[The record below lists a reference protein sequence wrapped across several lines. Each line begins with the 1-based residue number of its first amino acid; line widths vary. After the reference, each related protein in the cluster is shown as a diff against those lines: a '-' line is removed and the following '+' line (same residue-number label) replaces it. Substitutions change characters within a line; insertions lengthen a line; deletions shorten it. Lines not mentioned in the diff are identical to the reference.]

1 MSAVTNIFVT
11 PSTSLVLIKNIST
24 PTNVYLSNL
33 YAPNFS
39 LTVRDTTGLSSIATS
54 SVRISTIGSARFLDG
69 THLYLLDKPYGL
81 VNIALRN
88 STIWQILHTSGQAPA
103 AAAANVTT
111 LNVSSL
117 YLSFLSSAIKQIS
130 TLTVNDFVT
139 IDSFSLNSTFVLQ
152 NLSAPGFVAVQSTL
166 NVYGNAFL
174 NGSLFVSGPAQFLSS
189 VTVGFIRPIS
199 SSVRVISSVG
209 VGSNLSVGGTVT
221 VGSTLHT
228 YSTNTVQ
235 SIQIQKSTSLS
246 VFEAGQLQV
255 QNLVS
260 SLLSVTASQLFTTAS
275 TLRISQNI
283 STLSG
288 IFSTRSLDVTKEATV
303 QQSLSTFG
311 NAVFFSTLQVASS
324 FTVSETA
331 LVSTNLRV
339 LGDAYASSFSTMFLS
354 SLGSL
359 STGNLYNVSSMNIHG
374 GLSTAIVQGF
384 GWIELT
390 SSFTSPGVLS
400 SLRLT
405 TVTGEINVHRDVLA
419 GSFHGS
425 TSVGVG
431 GDLIVGGNAFFGTAT
446 FNRSLSTLGGDVVTG
461 PADIVGNVGVKHNV
475 FVDTYIRVR
484 GGSQISSFF
493 VNSFLLSNLEIL
505 TSSPFLSFSAS
516 SFVGSNIQTR
526 QTQILPTNPAP
537 FVSFSTFA
545 STTQFTLAV
554 AETTL
559 VNTVRASN
567 VAWGN
572 KQTSLSANSQPQ
584 FVINTNSFFA
594 QGLSSMNIRAGTL
607 NANTLDGAFLGNGAG
622 ISNVAVPY
630 ANLSGFT
637 MIVSTLSTSLLSGS
651 SFFAS
656 SFIGFTVTD
665 AVSSFITSTLNIRAI
680 GFPTSYSTNQIL
692 SLTSNSMVVNRS
704 LYFARLN
711 NRIGL
716 NVSSPA
722 YDFDIPG
729 TMYASNVAFSSFSFL
744 NISSF
749 STITLSSVTV
759 SSATVRDLAFY
770 ATKGIEVFSR
780 NRTATDPGFPFEI
793 RTLTGTT
800 PSTFGIYSYPSSIGL
815 NNSFFIYNDSRKVV
829 LSGYS
834 NGVFRAPV
842 YDFNAGSNLSCV
854 TGYFSSVN
862 VKETVQSETFFSPS
876 LRIQY
881 PITISTNVFSTT
893 ERSLIMN
900 NILTVDNS
908 STTRIGVK
916 TTAPNTNL
924 DVRGNAYFSSIEF
937 VGIGLG
943 NFLSLGSQTL

>member
-33 YAPNFS
+33 PAPNFS
-39 LTVRDTTGLSSIATS
+39 LTVRDITGLSSIATS

-103 AAAANVTT
+103 TAAANVTT

-117 YLSFLSSAIKQIS
+117 YLSFLSSASKQIS

-152 NLSAPGFVAVQSTL
+152 NLSAPGFVAVQSTM
-166 NVYGNAFL
+166 NVYGNVFL
-174 NGSLFVSGPAQFLSS
+174 NGNLFVSGATQFLSS
-189 VTVGFIRPIS
+189 VTVGNIQPIS
-199 SSVRVISSVG
+199 NAVRVISSVG
-209 VGSNLSVGGTVT
+209 VGSNLSVGGIVT

-235 SIQIQKSTSLS
+235 TIQIQKSTSES
-246 VFEAGQLQV
+246 VFEAAQLQV

-260 SLLSVTASQLFTTAS
+260 TLYSVTASQLFTTAS

-283 STLSG
+283 STLAG
-288 IFSTRSLDVTKEATV
+288 IFSTQTLDVGNQGTM

-311 NAVFFSTLQVASS
+311 NAVFLSTLQMNSS

-331 LVSTNLRV
+331 LLSTNLRV
-339 LGDAYASSFSTMFLS
+339 VGDAYTSSFSTVSLS
-354 SLGSL
+354 SFGSL
-359 STGNLYNVSSMNIHG
+359 STGNLYNVSSLRIHG

-400 SLRLT
+400 SLRIT
-405 TVTGEINVHRDVLA
+405 TVTGEINVNRDVLL

-431 GDLIVGGNAFFGTAT
+431 SNLIVNGNAFLGTAT
-446 FNRSLSTLGGDVVTG
+446 FNGSLSTLAGDVLTG
-461 PADIVGNVGVKHNV
+461 PADIEGSVGVKQNV
-475 FVDTYIRVR
+475 FIDAYIRVT
-484 GGSQISSFF
+484 GGSEISSFF
-493 VNSFLLSNLEIL
+493 VNSFLLSNLEIM
-505 TSSPFLSFSAS
+505 TSSPFLSFSVS
-516 SFVGSNIQTR
+516 SFNGSNIQTR
-526 QTQILPTNPAP
+526 QTQILPTDPAP
-537 FVSFSTFA
+537 FISFSTFA
-545 STTQFTLAV
+545 STTQFTLAT
-554 AETTL
+554 AERTL

-567 VAWGN
+567 VLWGN
-572 KQTSLSANSQPQ
+572 KQTSLSLDSRPQ
-584 FVINTNSFFA
+584 FVINANSYFA
-594 QGLSSMNIRAGTL
+594 EGISSMAIRAFTI

-630 ANLSGFT
+630 ANLSALT
-637 MIVSTLSTSLLSGS
+637 TVVSTLSTSLLSGS

-656 SFIGFTVTD
+656 SFVGLTLTD
-665 AVSSFITSTLNIRAI
+665 AVSSFVASTLSIRAI
-680 GFPTSYSTNQIL
+680 GFPVSYSTNQIL
-692 SLTSNSMVVNRS
+692 SLTSNSMVLNRS
-704 LYFARLN
+704 LYFNCLN

-716 NVSSPA
+716 NVSSPS
-722 YDFDIPG
+722 YDLDIQG
-729 TMYASNVAFSSFSFL
+729 TMYASNVAFSSFTLL

-749 STITLSSVTV
+749 STVALSSVTV
-759 SSATVRDLAFY
+759 SSAVVRDLAFY
-770 ATKGIEVFSR
+770 ATRGIDVFSR
-780 NRTATDPGFPFEI
+780 NRTPSDPGFPFEI
-793 RTLTGTT
+793 RTLTTAT
-800 PSTFGIYSYPSSIGL
+800 PSSFGLYSYPSSIAL
-815 NNSFFIYNDSRKVV
+815 NNSLFIYNDSRKVV
-829 LSGYS
+829 LSGYANS
-834 NGVFRAPV
+834 AFTAPV
-842 YDFNAGSNLSCV
+842 YDFNAASNLSCV

-881 PITISTNVFSTT
+881 PLTMSTNVLSTT
-893 ERSLIMN
+893 ERALIMN

-924 DVRGNAYFSSIEF
+924 DVRGNAYFSSLEF
-937 VGIGLG
+937 VGIGFG
-943 NFLSLGSQTL
+943 NFLSLGSETL

>member
-1 MSAVTNIFVT
+1 MTNIFVT

-33 YAPNFS
+33 QAPNFS
-39 LTVRDTTGLSSIATS
+39 LTVRDITGLSSIATS

-103 AAAANVTT
+103 TAAANVTT

-117 YLSFLSSAIKQIS
+117 YLSFLSSASKQIS
-130 TLTVNDFVT
+130 TLTVKDFVT

-152 NLSAPGFVAVQSTL
+152 NLSAPGFVAVQSSM
-166 NVYGNAFL
+166 NVYGNVFL
-174 NGSLFVSGPAQFLSS
+174 NGSLFVSGATEFLASL
-189 VTVGFIRPIS
+189 TVGNIQPIS
-199 SSVRVISSVG
+199 NVVRVISSVG
-209 VGSNLSVGGTVT
+209 VGSNLSVGGVVT

-235 SIQIQKSTSLS
+235 TVQIQKSTSGS
-246 VFEAGQLQV
+246 VFESAQLQV
-255 QNLVS
+255 QNLAS
-260 SLLSVTASQLFTTAS
+260 TLYSLTASQLFTTAS

-283 STLSG
+283 STLAG
-288 IFSTRSLDVTKEATV
+288 IFSTQTLDVGKQGTL
-303 QQSLSTFG
+303 QQSLSSFG
-311 NAVFFSTLQVASS
+311 NAVFLSTLQVASS
-324 FTVSETA
+324 FTVNETA
-331 LVSTNLRV
+331 TLSTNLTV
-339 LGDAYASSFSTMFLS
+339 LSDAYTSSFSTLFLS
-354 SLGSL
+354 SFSSL
-359 STGNLYNVSSMNIHG
+359 STASFYSVSSLAIHG
-374 GLSTAIVQGF
+374 GLSTAILQGF

-390 SSFTSPGVLS
+390 SSFTSPGVVS
-400 SLRLT
+400 SLRIT
-405 TVTGEINVHRDVLA
+405 TVTGEINVNRDVLL

-431 GDLIVGGNAFFGTAT
+431 SNLIVSGNAFWGTGT
-446 FNRSLSTLGGDVVTG
+446 LNGSLSTLGGDIVVG
-461 PADIVGNVGVKHNV
+461 PADIVGNVGVKQNV
-475 FVDTYIRVR
+475 FVDTFIRVK

-516 SFVGSNIQTR
+516 SFYGSNIQTR
-526 QTQILPTNPAP
+526 QTQILPIDP

-554 AETTL
+554 AETTR
-559 VNTVRASN
+559 VDTVRASN
-567 VAWGN
+567 VQWGN
-572 KQTSLSANSQPQ
+572 KQTSLSLDSKPQ
-584 FVINTNSFFA
+584 FVINTNSYFA
-594 QGLSSMNIRAGTL
+594 EGISSVSIRAVTV

-630 ANLSGFT
+630 ANLSAFT
-637 MIVSTLSTSLLSGS
+637 TIASTLSTSLLSGS

-656 SFIGFTVTD
+656 SFVSFTVTD
-665 AVSSFITSTLNIRAI
+665 AVSSFIASTLSIRAI

-692 SLTSNSMVVNRS
+692 SLTANSMVLNRS
-704 LYFARLN
+704 LYFNRLN

-716 NVSSPA
+716 NISAPT
-722 YDFDIPG
+722 YDLDIQG
-729 TMYASNVAFSSFSFL
+729 TMYASNVAFSSFTL
-744 NISSF
+744 INISSL
-749 STITLSSVTV
+749 STIALSSVTV
-759 SSATVRDLAFY
+759 SSAVVRDLAFY
-770 ATKGIEVFSR
+770 ATKGIDVFSR
-780 NRTATDPGFPFEI
+780 NRTATDPGFPFQI

-800 PSTFGIYSYPSSIGL
+800 TSTFGLYSYPSSIAL
-815 NNSFFIYNDSRKVV
+815 NNSLFIYNDSRKVV
-829 LSGYS
+829 ESGYANS
-834 NGVFRAPV
+834 AFTPPV
-842 YDFNAGSNLSCV
+842 YDFNAASNLSCV
-854 TGYFSSVN
+854 TGYFSSAN
-862 VKETVQSETFFSPS
+862 VRETVQSETFFSPS

-893 ERSLIMN
+893 ERALIMN

-916 TTAPNTNL
+916 TTAPTTNL
-924 DVRGNAYFSSIEF
+924 DVRGNAYFSSLEF
-937 VGIGLG
+937 RGTGTSRFLALG
-943 NFLSLGSQTL
+943 FQTL